1 MVKLTKIYTRTGD
14 DGFTHL
20 AGKHRV
26 RKTNCRVD
34 SYGTIDEL
42 NACLGMVISAMED
55 HGKFND
61 LKTQCLRI
69 QNELFNTGTM
79 LAVLKQDRR
88 EDTPQVTEHD
98 VLLLEN
104 EIDAMNQTLPTLKSF
119 VLPGGS
125 EVNSRLHMARTVC
138 RRAERCMIHA
148 SETEDID
155 AIIFCY
161 INRLSD
167 WLFVAA
173 RFSLVL
179 EQKNEALWQGVK
191 S

>member
-14 DGFTHL
+14 KGLTHL

-26 RKTNCRVD
+26 KKTNCRVE

-42 NACLGMVISAMED
+42 NACVGMVVSGLE
-55 HGKFND
+55 GNSKLGD
-61 LKTQCLRI
+61 LKTQCIRI
-69 QNELFNTGTM
+69 QNELFNVGTL

-88 EDTPQVTEHD
+88 DNTPRVTEGD
-98 VLLLEN
+98 VLRLEN
-104 EIDAMNQTLPTLKSF
+104 EIDAMNETLPTLKSF

-125 EVNSRLHMARTVC
+125 EASARLHAARTVC
-138 RRAERCMIHA
+138 RRAERCILHA
-148 SETEDID
+148 AGSEDID
-155 AIIFCY
+155 DVVFCY

-173 RFSLVL
+173 RYCLSI
-179 EQKNEALWQGVK
+179 EQKEEQLWSYVP
-191 S
+191 